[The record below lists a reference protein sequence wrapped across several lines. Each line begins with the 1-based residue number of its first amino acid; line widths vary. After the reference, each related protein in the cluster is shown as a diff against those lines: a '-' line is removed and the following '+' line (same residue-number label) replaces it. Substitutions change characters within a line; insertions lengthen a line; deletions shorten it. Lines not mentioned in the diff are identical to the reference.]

1 MITVNTDAK
10 AVNGKKC
17 LSPIRKS
24 LMNKATARRS
34 MTKGQLKEL
43 EKEMPGLRDGLSGED
58 MFIKNSKG
66 LTYDDVILLPGQI
79 NFGVD
84 DVDLSTNLTRNIKL
98 KVPLVSSPMDTVT
111 EHMMAI
117 AMALQGGIGIIHYN
131 NSIED
136 QTSEVMKVKRFKNG
150 FITDPKCLPPTA
162 TINDVDAIKAKFGFS
177 GVPITVNGKLGSK
190 LVGIVTN
197 RDTDFVDDRNL
208 SVSTVMTPLE
218 KLTIAYEDDHK
229 TLQDLNKVIVA
240 SKRAKLPI
248 VNKHG
253 DLVALMSRKDLLK
266 HRDFPNASKDSN
278 KQLLVG
284 ATIGTRDSD
293 KKRVAKLVEAGV
305 DLVVIDSSQGDSMY
319 QLNMVKWLKSNYPN
333 LDVVGGNIVTRRQA
347 AHLIAAGVDGL
358 RVGMGVGS
366 ICTTQEVCAVG
377 RPQATAVYNVA
388 SLASRYG
395 VPVWADG
402 GVANTGHIVKA
413 LALGASMV
421 MMGSMLA
428 GTEEAPG
435 SYQFIDGIR
444 VKKYRGMGS
453 IEAMTQ
459 GSSTRYFADKK
470 KLRVAQGVSGTV
482 MDKGS
487 IQHYV
492 PYLVLGVKHGLQDL
506 GQQSIK
512 ILKKARDAGHVRFE
526 ERTNAAQKEGG
537 IHDLHSYK
545 KQLFG

>member
-1 MITVNTDAK
+1 
-10 AVNGKKC
+10 
-17 LSPIRKS
+17 
-24 LMNKATARRS
+24 
-34 MTKGQLKEL
+34 
-43 EKEMPGLRDGLSGED
+43 
-58 MFIKNSKG
+58 
-66 LTYDDVILLPGQI
+66 
-79 NFGVD
+79 
-84 DVDLSTNLTRNIKL
+84 
-98 KVPLVSSPMDTVT
+98 MDTVT
-111 EHMMAI
+111 EHRMAI

-131 NSIED
+131 NTIEE
-136 QTSEVMKVKRFKNG
+136 QAGEIMRVKRFKNG
-150 FITDPKCLPPTA
+150 FITDPKCLPPNA
-162 TINDVDAIKAKFGFS
+162 KLADVDRIKAMYGFS
-177 GVPITVNGKLGSK
+177 GVPITETGMLGGK

-197 RDTDFVDDRNL
+197 RDTDFIVNRNTP
-208 SVSTVMTPLE
+208 VSEVMTPFA
-218 KLTIAYEDDHK
+218 KLVVAYEEDHK
-229 TLQDLNKVIVA
+229 NLEALNKIMIA
-240 SKRAKLPI
+240 SKKAKLPI
-248 VNKHG
+248 INKKG

-266 HRDFPNASKDSN
+266 HRDFPNASKNAN

-284 ATIGTRDSD
+284 ATIGTRPND
-293 KKRVAKLVEAGV
+293 KERVKKLVEAGV

-319 QLNMVKWLKSNYPN
+319 QLEMIKWLKTHYPN

-388 SLASRYG
+388 SFANKYG
-395 VPVWADG
+395 IPIWADG

-435 SYQFIDGIR
+435 SYEFIDGVR

-453 IEAMTQ
+453 IEAMTK

-470 KLRVAQGVSGTV
+470 KIRVAQGVSGTV

-492 PYLVLGVKHGLQDL
+492 PYLVLGVRHGLQDL
-506 GQQSIK
+506 GQKSLK
-512 ILKKARDAGHVRFE
+512 IMTSARVNNELRFE
-526 ERTNAAQKEGG
+526 ERTHAAQKEGG
-537 IHDLHSYK
+537 VHDLHSYK